1 MENKKRRC
9 LKKNLK
15 EYIFR
20 NFTQEFMFY
29 LKFTEISGSYGNS
42 MKVAVIWNVAL
53 CIQVIT
59 LMKKAVTPSEMLVSI
74 YQTTQCN
81 I

>member
-1 MENKKRRC
+1 
-9 LKKNLK
+9 
-15 EYIFR
+15 
-20 NFTQEFMFY
+20 MFY

-59 LMKKAVTPSEMLVSI
+59 LMKKAVTPSEMFVNI